1 MAGRRR
7 VRLEEGA
14 EIVYDEESGELVEV
28 RVASDASAEEI
39 LVKLRE
45 GAFDDRLPAK
55 VREKLEERL
64 EEDLADY

>member
-1 MAGRRR
+1 MTRKR

-14 EIVYDEESGELVEV
+14 EIVYDEESGELVEL
-28 RVASDASAEEI
+28 RVSSDASAEEI

-45 GAFDDRLPAK
+45 GVFDEKLPEK

-64 EEDLADY
+64 EEDLGNY